1 MSAAEV
7 RRAYSQRANL
17 AVAFAKAAE
26 MLGWS
31 MGRGVDNKVEN
42 DMDWRHVLYVDLP
55 NGKQVSYHFSPDDKH
70 MLDGLPTYRGE
81 WDGKFT
87 STIEWHEML
96 DLSPPPPREVNVEV
110 LASRKLSG
118 FALKRW
124 RIELGKIDADPDI
137 SPADKDRILR
147 GYINAWSK

>member
-1 MSAAEV
+1 MSE
-7 RRAYSQRANL
+7 RAYSQRANL
-17 AVAFAKAAE
+17 AVAFAKAAAL
-26 MLGWS
+26 LGWP
-31 MGRGVDNKVEN
+31 MGRGIDNKVEN

-55 NGKQVSYHFSPDDKH
+55 NGEQVSYHLSPEDKH

-81 WDGKFT
+81 WDGKYT
-87 STIEWHEML
+87 GTTEWHEML
-96 DLSPPPPREVNVEV
+96 DFSMPEPEVSVEV

-124 RIELGKIDADPDI
+124 RIEAGKIDADPDI

-147 GYINAWSK
+147 GYVRSWSK